1 MKRFLPALVWA
12 AGALHAE
19 TVPLFASENKSIFG
33 RPIDRGGFH
42 FQFLL
47 GAGAGTRASGVLSV
61 LELGYTIRKHDLTV
75 MFWHPMIENDSH
87 QEPTIASRYQP
98 VVIGLK
104 KTCFFSDMTCKVGA
118 GGSGS
123 HEPNF
128 SNASIGF
135 GAAWGADLHF
145 PLAAGHGFTLGLTV
159 HHVILANRSHH
170 AISLGAGYEFF

>member
-1 MKRFLPALVWA
+1 MKIFAALFVLRASAVA
-12 AGALHAE
+12 AAE
-19 TVPLFASENKSIFG
+19 PMLGKAGSSVFG
-33 RPIDRGGFH
+33 KPIDRGGFH
-42 FQFLL
+42 FQFAL
-47 GAGAGTRASGVLSV
+47 GAGAGTRASGVFSNV
-61 LELGYTIRKHDLTV
+61 ELGYTFRGPDLTV

-104 KTCFFSDMTCKVGA
+104 KTCFYEDVTCKIGL

-135 GAAWGADLHF
+135 GAAWGFDLHLPSF
-145 PLAAGHGFTLGLTV
+145 TGHGFTLGFTV

-170 AISLGAGYEFF
+170 AISLGAGYEIF

>member
-1 MKRFLPALVWA
+1 MKIIAALFVLCASAVA
-12 AGALHAE
+12 AAE
-19 TVPLFASENKSIFG
+19 PMLGKAGSSVFG
-33 RPIDRGGFH
+33 KPIDRGGFH
-42 FQFLL
+42 FQFAL
-47 GAGAGTRASGVLSV
+47 GAGAGTRASGVFSNV
-61 LELGYTIRKHDLTV
+61 ELGYTFRGPDLTV

-104 KTCFFSDMTCKVGA
+104 KTCFYEDVTCKIGL

-135 GAAWGADLHF
+135 GAAWGFDLHLPSF
-145 PLAAGHGFTLGLTV
+145 TGHGFTLGFTV

-170 AISLGAGYEFF
+170 AISLGAGYEIF

>member
-1 MKRFLPALVWA
+1 MKWLLPALAFA
-12 AGALHAE
+12 AAALHAE
-19 TVPLFASENKSIFG
+19 VTPLFASQNRSIFG
-33 RPIDRGGFH
+33 RPIDRGGLH

-104 KTCFFSDMTCKVGA
+104 KTCFFTDMTCKIGA

-145 PLAAGHGFTLGLTV
+145 PLAAGHGFTLGFTV

-170 AISLGAGYEFF
+170 AISLGAGYEIF